1 MFVFNNN
8 NMKYIFQR
16 SSDTAVLL
24 TKNEIKAVKKMVFS
38 VVRQTLKI
46 KKMNTDFH
54 ACSVDLSSVLVWA
67 IREQC
72 LVSSDQETMEFN
84 IKLDG
89 RPLGGIVCNFH
100 FCFHSFTSKTVAM
113 SAGIYIIL

>member
-1 MFVFNNN
+1 MFVVFNNN
-8 NMKYIFQR
+8 NMKYILQR

-24 TKNEIKAVKKMVFS
+24 TKNEIKAVKKMVFL

-54 ACSVDLSSVLVWA
+54 AWA
-67 IREQC
+67 IREQR

-89 RPLGGIVCNFH
+89 CPLGGSVQLSLLFPFIY
-100 FCFHSFTSKTVAM
+100 SKTLAV